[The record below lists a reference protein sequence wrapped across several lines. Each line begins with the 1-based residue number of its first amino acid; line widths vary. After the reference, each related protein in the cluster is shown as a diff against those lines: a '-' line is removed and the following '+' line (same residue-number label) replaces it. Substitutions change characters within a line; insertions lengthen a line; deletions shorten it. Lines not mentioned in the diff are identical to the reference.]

1 MTLQVDA
8 RTEFILA
15 VSTARAVPLAWEALT
30 VSIDGDAVEPSE
42 LDEDPRTRLQLFETG
57 PGLLMIDYAAE
68 VAGLAPP
75 PEVSPLDS
83 VVYLRPSRYV
93 QSDTLT

>member
-30 VSIDGDAVEPSE
+30 VSYAREP
-42 LDEDPRTRLQLFETG
+42 
-57 PGLLMIDYAAE
+57 
-68 VAGLAPP
+68 
-75 PEVSPLDS
+75 
-83 VVYLRPSRYV
+83 
-93 QSDTLT
+93 QSD